1 MAFLKSCLN
10 IPSEALRESDILNTP
25 EGLSQLARIVKAARG
40 HKSLRR
46 FAKEAGLSQ
55 STIQRIEEGVVGS
68 PLDATFRGLAR
79 AMHRSP
85 EELRAIA
92 QGIPQSSVKTVQ
104 IAEDLIPLVN
114 QLSATEKARLAQY
127 VVASL
132 AQTDVVMDDFSGS
145 GIEQL
150 SNREIGALL
159 KLIGDRLSNQ

>member
-1 MAFLKSCLN
+1 M
-10 IPSEALRESDILNTP
+10 NTP
-25 EGLSQLARIVKAARG
+25 EGLGQLARMVKAARG

-46 FAKEAGLSQ
+46 FAQEAGLSQ
-55 STIQRIEEGVVGS
+55 STIQRIEEAVVDS
-68 PLDATFRGLAR
+68 PSDITFQGLAR
-79 AMHRSP
+79 AMRRSP

-92 QGIPQSSVKTVQ
+92 QGIPQSSVREVR

-114 QLSATEKARLAQY
+114 QLPATEKARLAQY

-132 AQTDVVMDDFSGS
+132 AQTDVVLDDFSSS

-150 SNREIGALL
+150 SNREIGSLL

>member
-1 MAFLKSCLN
+1 M
-10 IPSEALRESDILNTP
+10 
-25 EGLSQLARIVKAARG
+25 G
-40 HKSLRR
+40 
-46 FAKEAGLSQ
+46 
-55 STIQRIEEGVVGS
+55 
-68 PLDATFRGLAR
+68 
-79 AMHRSP
+79 RSP

-92 QGIPQSSVKTVQ
+92 QGTPQHSVRTVR

-114 QLSATEKARLAQY
+114 QLPATEKARLAQY

-159 KLIGDRLSNQ
+159 KVIGDRLSNQ